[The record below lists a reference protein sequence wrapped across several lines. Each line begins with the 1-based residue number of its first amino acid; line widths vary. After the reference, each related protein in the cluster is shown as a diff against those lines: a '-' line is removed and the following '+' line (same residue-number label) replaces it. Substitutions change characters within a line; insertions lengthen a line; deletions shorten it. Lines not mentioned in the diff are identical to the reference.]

1 MEISSIQAADVAKFL
16 RLETGDYDAAE
27 IDAIMLAAKNY
38 ITSYT
43 GIPATSTD
51 PDVITIDS
59 YEDLTIAYLVVCREM
74 YDNRSMT
81 VENTSANKVIDSIL
95 SLHARNLL

>member
-1 MEISSIQAADVAKFL
+1 MTISSVEVEDVANYL
-16 RLETGDYDAAE
+16 RLEPGNYSETEMA
-27 IDAIMLAAKNY
+27 AIMAASKQY
-38 ITSYT
+38 LSSYS

-51 PDVITIDS
+51 PDAITLDS

-74 YDNRSMT
+74 YDNRSMA